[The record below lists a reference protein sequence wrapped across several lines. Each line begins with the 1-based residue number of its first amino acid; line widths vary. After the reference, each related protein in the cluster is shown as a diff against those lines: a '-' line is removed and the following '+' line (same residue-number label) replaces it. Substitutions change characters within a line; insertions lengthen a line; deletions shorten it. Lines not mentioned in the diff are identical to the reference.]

1 MKRRQLLFW
10 ISCPRATPPTLLIS
24 IFVSP
29 WYPKWEH
36 VLWTQEAFLCI
47 LEVSFS
53 SLSSQNLTKPLVFG
67 ILSEC
72 NKEANWIYFFLQYS
86 GEETSPCVLSRSK
99 NGEQAFIQFSVSFF
113 PCSSIWQ
120 SYQVFRMSSVICG
133 YEELNAFYYYCYLQ
147 LDATTNTG
155 NTDSSGTFRFVDH
168 ELLAHKSVHLVG
180 LRGWTLHLTGHFI

>member
-36 VLWTQEAFLCI
+36 VLWAQEAFLCI

-67 ILSEC
+67 ALSEY
-72 NKEANWIYFFLQYS
+72 NKEANWIYLFLQFS
-86 GEETSPCVLSRSK
+86 GEDITLCPQPLKEWRTGLRTILGEFLS
-99 NGEQAFIQFSVSFF
+99 VFF
-113 PCSSIWQ
+113 
-120 SYQVFRMSSVICG
+120 YLAKLSSVWCAKCNMRVWG
-133 YEELNAFYYYCYLQ
+133 TKCFLL
-147 LDATTNTG
+147 LLL
-155 NTDSSGTFRFVDH
+155 SSVGRDH
-168 ELLAHKSVHLVG
+168 EYREHG
-180 LRGWTLHLTGHFI
+180 FQWNI